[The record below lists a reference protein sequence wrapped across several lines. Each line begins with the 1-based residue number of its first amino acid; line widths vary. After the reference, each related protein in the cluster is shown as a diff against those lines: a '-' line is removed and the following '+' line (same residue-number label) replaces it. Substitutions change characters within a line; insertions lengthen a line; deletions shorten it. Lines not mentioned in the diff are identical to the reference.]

1 MPERTEEALPDEKN
15 MVVLDGMA
23 ETLPDEMIEAVSDG
37 IEEADKGTP
46 TLLELAKLEE
56 LP

>member
-1 MPERTEEALPDEKN
+1 MEEAIPDEKN
-15 MVVLDGMA
+15 RVVLDGMA
-23 ETLPDEMIEAVSDG
+23 EALPDEMIEAVSDG

-46 TLLELAKLEE
+46 ALLELAKLEG

>member
-1 MPERTEEALPDEKN
+1 MPDRTKEATPDEKN
-15 MVVLDGMA
+15 KVVLDGMA
-23 ETLPDEMIEAVSDG
+23 EALPDEMIGAVSDG

-46 TLLELAKLEE
+46 ALLELAKLEE

>member
-1 MPERTEEALPDEKN
+1 MPDRTEEAIPDEKN
-15 MVVLDGMA
+15 KVVLDGMA
-23 ETLPDEMIEAVSDG
+23 EALPDEMIEAVSDG

-46 TLLELAKLEE
+46 ALLELAKLEE